1 MSTFLINSDSSN
13 TKLFLELAK
22 KLGANVVSINDE
34 QYEDLLLGNE
44 MDKIKTN
51 ELVSKDDILK
61 KLQLPSI

>member
-13 TKLFLELAK
+13 TKLLPELAK

-51 ELVSKDDILK
+51 ELVSKEEILK
-61 KLQLPSI
+61 KFLSK

>member
-1 MSTFLINSDSSN
+1 MSTSLINSDSSN
-13 TKLFLELAK
+13 TKLLLELAK

-51 ELVSKDDILK
+51 ELVSKEEILK
-61 KLQLPSI
+61 KFLSK

>member
-13 TKLFLELAK
+13 TKLLLELAK

-51 ELVSKDDILK
+51 ELVSKEEILK
-61 KLQLPSI
+61 KFLSK

>member
-1 MSTFLINSDSSN
+1 MSTLLINSDSSN
-13 TKLFLELAK
+13 TKLLLELAK

-51 ELVSKDDILK
+51 ELVSKEEIFKNFLSK
-61 KLQLPSI
+61 